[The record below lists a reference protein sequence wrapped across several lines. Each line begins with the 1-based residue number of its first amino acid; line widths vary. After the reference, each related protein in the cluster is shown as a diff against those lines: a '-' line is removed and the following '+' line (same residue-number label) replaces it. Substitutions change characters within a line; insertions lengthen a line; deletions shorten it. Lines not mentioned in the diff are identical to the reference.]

1 MLRKRWSVLRGMGAY
16 GIGLV
21 ACISIYLQVTA
32 THGACQNFGR
42 AVQNGVPR
50 CFSETLNG
58 RSRQE

>member
-32 THGACQNFGR
+32 THGACQNFG
-42 AVQNGVPR
+42 AQFKTG
-50 CFSETLNG
+50 
-58 RSRQE
+58 SRGAFLKL